1 MWSAKAMVTIVDSI
15 VGSVSGAL
23 SNRLLL
29 LLLTVSK
36 DRLNGLGD
44 FGRRCMQSVLLL
56 LLLSSVALVAGLAM
70 PSIGR
75 NELGASSMI
84 GDSGELLLLRRAAS
98 DTAELA
104 NAWTGRAW
112 REVDIWRYMLDATV
126 AAAAGSLACGAG
138 TAIGWTERVLV
149 GLR

>member
-1 MWSAKAMVTIVDSI
+1 MKVTIADSM
-15 VGSVSGAL
+15 VETVSGAL
-23 SNRLLL
+23 SNRLLLLL

-44 FGRRCMQSVLLL
+44 FGRRCAQSVLL